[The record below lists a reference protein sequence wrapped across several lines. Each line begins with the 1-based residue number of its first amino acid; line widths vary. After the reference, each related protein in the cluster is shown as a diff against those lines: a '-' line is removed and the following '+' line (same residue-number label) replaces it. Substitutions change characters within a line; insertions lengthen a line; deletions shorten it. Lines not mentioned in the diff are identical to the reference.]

1 MNKALK
7 QAIAIAGGP
16 AALGRVLGITGQAVS
31 VWEKVPIKHLIT
43 VEKLTGIGRDKLRP
57 DIFK

>member
-16 AALGRVLGITGQAVS
+16 AALGRELGITGQAVS
-31 VWEKVPIKHLIT
+31 IWDKVPIRHLIA
-43 VEKLTGIGRDKLRP
+43 VEKLTGVTRDKLRP